1 MAIELIF
8 PPKAMQQGF
17 PALLEQM
24 NSSGLYVYKSEGRET
39 RLEWAKMVGWGS
51 VSFTCFRT
59 GLQISVEDY
68 QMKEDLVMQGQHS
81 YADPLKFYFLLSGE
95 LNGVV
100 GSPACS
106 FQLKPGQNCLTACG
120 GDRAASP
127 EENRAQVIYQRDQA
141 YLAVAVLV
149 DPWFLKTFPE
159 SKSALPQSLAET
171 CFHIG
176 STSSAMQ
183 LALHQLLSCPY
194 EGLLRQIYI
203 ESKALE
209 LITLKLAQINESINP
224 QQPDITLQPRDL
236 ALIYQAKDIL
246 LSNLESPPSL
256 LELAK
261 QSGINDYKLKIG
273 FRQVFGTTVF
283 GYLRNQRMEW
293 ARQLLLEKQMN
304 VSEVAQ
310 TVGYTSFSRFSEAFK
325 KYFGIPPKAYQKN
338 FDVSQLYSPCR
349 NHN

>member
-17 PALLEQM
+17 LALLEQM
-24 NSSGLYVYKSEGRET
+24 NPSGLYIYKSEGRET
-39 RLEWAKMVGWGS
+39 RLEWSKMVGWGS
-51 VSFTCFRT
+51 VTFTCFRP

-81 YADPLKFYFLLSGE
+81 YTDPLKFYFLLSGE

-120 GDRAASP
+120 GV
-127 EENRAQVIYQRDQA
+127 RAQVIYQRDQA

-149 DPWFLKTFPE
+149 DPSFLKTFPE
-159 SKSALPQSLAET
+159 SELALLQPLAET

-183 LALHQLLSCPY
+183 IALHQLLSCPY
-194 EGLLRQIYI
+194 EGLLREFYI

-209 LITLKLAQINESINP
+209 LITLKLAQIKESINP
-224 QQPDITLQPRDL
+224 RKPNVTLQPRDI
-236 ALIYQAKDIL
+236 ACIYQAKEIL
-246 LSNLESPPSL
+246 LNNLESPLSL

-273 FRQVFGTTVF
+273 FRHGCMSRKFLKHLVIQVSVGLAKPSNSTLGFLPKPTKKI
-283 GYLRNQRMEW
+283 LI
-293 ARQLLLEKQMN
+293 LLNLIHH
-304 VSEVAQ
+304 V
-310 TVGYTSFSRFSEAFK
+310 T
-325 KYFGIPPKAYQKN
+325 I
-338 FDVSQLYSPCR
+338 
-349 NHN
+349 